1 MGSYTTGAIV
11 CAVSLGLLLIISY
24 KNVLSVSSTMQLQ
37 YLGWVW
43 NQFGDSLT
51 RNIIRLFLHL
61 VRLLLLIAQV

>member
-1 MGSYTTGAIV
+1 MGSYTTSAVV

-43 NQFGDSLT
+43 NQLAQG
-51 RNIIRLFLHL
+51 RLREYYHAHVEVEVGP
-61 VRLLLLIAQV
+61 VRTT